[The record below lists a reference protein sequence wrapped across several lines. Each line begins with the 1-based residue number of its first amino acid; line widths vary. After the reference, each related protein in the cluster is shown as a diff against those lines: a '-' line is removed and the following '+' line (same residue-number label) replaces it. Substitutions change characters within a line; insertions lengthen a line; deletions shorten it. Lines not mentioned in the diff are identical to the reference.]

1 MSSPSRRIDAQSP
14 VPPFGRRR
22 LGTLALGVL
31 AAVGALPTLAACSL
45 TGAGAGGSGGGPAS
59 LADAEVLDDP
69 ASFEGQSTA
78 VLAEAGVRTIT
89 DDPSPQLP
97 VTLTDS
103 QGTEV
108 TVTDVSRI
116 LAIDLY
122 GSCSRIVYDLGLG
135 DKVIG
140 RDISSGF
147 DGIKDKP
154 LVTQN
159 GHELNAES
167 ILALNP
173 SLIITDSS
181 LGPWDVILQMR
192 DAGIPVVVVDS
203 HRSIDGTPG
212 LIQEVAAAVGLPED
226 GKDLADRTRQEIDT
240 TIAAIEKAKPSAPPL
255 RMLFFYARGT
265 SGVYYIFGEGSGADD
280 LIRGVGGVDV
290 AKEIGWEGM
299 QPMTD
304 EAIIDAKPDLLL
316 MMTKGLESCGGVE
329 GLLESKPAIALTPA
343 GQKHRVVDMADT
355 DILSFGPTTAGVLEA
370 LAIAIYAPTPAA
382 AAS

>member
-1 MSSPSRRIDAQSP
+1 MPSMSRP
-14 VPPFGRRR
+14 VHAPAPTFGRRR

-31 AAVGALPTLAACSL
+31 AAAGALPTLAACSL
-45 TGAGAGGSGGGPAS
+45 TGADAGVGTSGPAT
-59 LADAEVLDDP
+59 LAEAKVLADP
-69 ASFEGQSTA
+69 ASFEGRSTA
-78 VLAEAGVRTIT
+78 VLAESGVRTIT
-89 DDPSPQLP
+89 DDPHPQLP

-135 DKVIG
+135 DSVIG

-147 DGIKDKP
+147 DQIKDKP

-167 ILALNP
+167 ILALDP

-226 GKDLADRTRQEIDT
+226 GAKLADRTRQEIDT
-240 TIAAIEKAKPSAPPL
+240 TIATIEKAKPDAAPL

-290 AKEIGWEGM
+290 AREIGWEGM

-382 AAS
+382 AS

>member
-1 MSSPSRRIDAQSP
+1 M
-14 VPPFGRRR
+14 
-22 LGTLALGVL
+22 
-31 AAVGALPTLAACSL
+31 
-45 TGAGAGGSGGGPAS
+45 
-59 LADAEVLDDP
+59 
-69 ASFEGQSTA
+69 
-78 VLAEAGVRTIT
+78 
-89 DDPSPQLP
+89 
-97 VTLTDS
+97 TLTDS

-135 DKVIG
+135 DSVIG

-147 DGIKDKP
+147 DQIKDKP

-167 ILALNP
+167 ILALDP

-226 GKDLADRTRQEIDT
+226 GAKLADRTRQEIDT
-240 TIAAIEKAKPSAPPL
+240 TIATIEKAKPDAAPA

-290 AKEIGWEGM
+290 AREIGWEGM
-299 QPMTD
+299 RPMTD

-382 AAS
+382 AS